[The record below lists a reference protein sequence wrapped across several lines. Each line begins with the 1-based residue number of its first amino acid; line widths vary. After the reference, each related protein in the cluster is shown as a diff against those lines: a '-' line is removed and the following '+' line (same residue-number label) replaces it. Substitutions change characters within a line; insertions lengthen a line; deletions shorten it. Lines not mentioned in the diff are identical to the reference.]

1 MYTRIDRCLDE
12 LAAKKR
18 AALIPFI
25 TAGDPS
31 VAATVP
37 VMHALVVAGAD
48 IIELGVPFSDPMADG
63 PVIQQSSERALA
75 RKVGL
80 RSVLSMVSEFRQSDQ
95 TTPVVLMG
103 YLNPVEMFGL
113 DRFAEAASLAGVD
126 GVLLVDCPPEESAPV
141 RVALNSQ
148 QLALVP
154 LAAPTSAGERL
165 RQLADDAQ
173 GYLYYVSFAGVTG
186 AGKLDLADVQTR
198 VAAIRSVSQ
207 ARIAVG
213 FGVRDA
219 DSAKRIAAFADAIV
233 IGSALVSSLASAES
247 TAIACAR
254 AEAFLRPIAEAL
266 RAGQGE

>member
-1 MYTRIDRCLDE
+1 
-12 LAAKKR
+12 
-18 AALIPFI
+18 
-25 TAGDPS
+25 
-31 VAATVP
+31 
-37 VMHALVVAGAD
+37 
-48 IIELGVPFSDPMADG
+48 
-63 PVIQQSSERALA
+63 
-75 RKVGL
+75 
-80 RSVLSMVSEFRQSDQ
+80 
-95 TTPVVLMG
+95 
-103 YLNPVEMFGL
+103 
-113 DRFAEAASLAGVD
+113 LAGVD

-247 TAIACAR
+247 AAIACAR